1 MQYAE
6 LEVVASLTELLRKM
20 KYSAWFKA
28 SIMAGVVCLALSP
41 RDIVTGASCEESQ
54 NKEPDVLAQ
63 PGERVTLDAEH
74 YFVYGF
80 DKAPK
85 LGTAIMRVE
94 IFDRSGG
101 HDTTFVVKGDVDMP
115 SMRGAH
121 STGDKQFS
129 VSKKG
134 IYLLPVPI
142 AMPGEWELKFTFEKD
157 GKAVFHGVYRF
168 EV

>member
-1 MQYAE
+1 MRQT
-6 LEVVASLTELLRKM
+6 SLFSTISVL
-20 KYSAWFKA
+20 
-28 SIMAGVVCLALSP
+28 AGVLCLVGP
-41 RDIVTGASCEESQ
+41 TSQ
-54 NKEPDVLAQ
+54 IPDAACQVGKADDYKSLPK
-63 PGERVTLDAEH
+63 PGEKIPLGADH

-85 LGTAIMRVE
+85 MGTAIMKLE
-94 IFDRSGG
+94 IFARDGS
-101 HDTTFVVKGDVDMP
+101 HDTTFVVKGDADMP

-121 STGDKQFS
+121 GTGNKQFS

-134 IYLLPVPI
+134 VYLLPVPI

-157 GKAVFHGVYRF
+157 GKAVFHGSYRF

>member
-1 MQYAE
+1 
-6 LEVVASLTELLRKM
+6 M
-20 KYSAWFKA
+20 KYSALFKA
-28 SIMAGVVCLALSP
+28 SMVAGVLCLGLSP
-41 RDIVTGASCEESQ
+41 RDIVTEVSCQESQ
-54 NKEPDVLAQ
+54 KKDANVLSQ
-63 PGERVTLDAEH
+63 PGERVVLDADH
-74 YFVYGF
+74 FFVYGF

-85 LGTAIMRVE
+85 LGTAIMKVE

-134 IYLLPVPI
+134 IYLLPVPT

-157 GKAVFHGVYRF
+157 GKAVFQGAYRF

>member
-1 MQYAE
+1 MRKHSE
-6 LEVVASLTELLRKM
+6 FTVSIVARALC
-20 KYSAWFKA
+20 
-28 SIMAGVVCLALSP
+28 VALSMLITVP
-41 RDIVTGASCEESQ
+41 NVSSQASGAESS
-54 NKEPDVLAQ
+54 KILPK
-63 PGERVTLDAEH
+63 PGERVSLDPNH

-85 LGTAIMRVE
+85 LGTAIMKVE
-94 IFDRSGG
+94 VFAQDGS

-134 IYLLPVPI
+134 VYLLPVPI
-142 AMPGEWELKFTFEKD
+142 AMPGEWEFKFTFEKD
-157 GKAVFHGVYRF
+157 GKAVFHGAYRF